1 MSKILKNLKVKMF
14 FILCIF
20 TILFSSLLRIY
31 HTDLLTVFRGIYGG
45 IALNAIFAKMGFVLF
60 IILLQYINAEVIIYY
75 LNNASYL
82 SIRYGSKERLMRVLF
97 KKILVLNFIFVCLSG
112 VGAIFSAALNGLSLS
127 EMSAAFLEVLLRG
140 YLTCLII
147 SIIQIF
153 SLIKT
158 TETNTFL
165 VMMGLSIALIFL
177 SQIQLSF
184 FTILP
189 IPLDGLELL
198 FNIAICILIIIFGA
212 VYVKETFSKKEI
224 C

>member
-31 HTDLLTVFRGIYGG
+31 HTDLLTIFRGIYGG
-45 IALNAIFAKMGFVLF
+45 IALNSLFAKMGFVLF
-60 IILLQYINAEVIIYY
+60 IILLQYTNAEVIIYY

-82 SIRYGSKERLMRVLF
+82 SIRYGSKERLIRVLF

-127 EMSAAFLEVLLRG
+127 EMSTAFLDVLLRG
-140 YLTCLII
+140 YLMCLII

-177 SQIQLSF
+177 SQIKQPL

-189 IPLDGLELL
+189 IPLNGVELL
-198 FNIAICILIIIFGA
+198 FNIACCIIVIVFGA
-212 VYVKETFSKKEI
+212 KYIIATFSKKEL